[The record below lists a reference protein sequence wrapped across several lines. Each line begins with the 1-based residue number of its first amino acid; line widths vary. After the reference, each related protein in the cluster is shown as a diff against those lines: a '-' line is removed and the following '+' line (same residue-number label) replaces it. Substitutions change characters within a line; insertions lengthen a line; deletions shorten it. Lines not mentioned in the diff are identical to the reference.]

1 MLSLRIAWLAAS
13 VVLVAH
19 ESAGSMQESP
29 PQDDDTEEQ
38 TQTTPSFND
47 TIVVSVSRLQERLV
61 NAPASVSVLSSE
73 SIESSSAQNYGDL
86 LRPIPGVSVVQL
98 SARDVNVASRAQN
111 GAIATSQLAL
121 VDGRTVYQDF
131 FGFVSWDLLPIQ
143 ISEIDQI
150 ELIRGPVSA
159 VWGANAM
166 TGVVNVIT
174 KRPRDMEG
182 TTVSVGFGGFDR
194 SVKDEEMDSGSLF
207 FLNATHARAV
217 NDRFAFKVSTGI
229 FTQHPLARPVGNIAN
244 EFETPYPSFTNQG
257 STQPKLDVRF
267 DYDFAEPDAPANR
280 VHRLEFGGG
289 YAGIEGI
296 IYTGIGPF
304 DIQRRTFLGY
314 GKMNYQRE
322 SFKLNVFVNALDGG
336 APALLV
342 ADIDEEPLIF
352 LFKNRTFDVEVSD
365 FRTLGDRHL
374 LSFGG
379 NFRHNDFDLSLAPLG
394 DSRDEGG
401 AYVQDEI
408 FFSEHFRWI
417 VGGRIDKFDV
427 LERVVFSP
435 RTAILLKPTPEH
447 TFRLSF
453 NRAFRAP
460 SFVNNF
466 LDTTFLNAI
475 DLGERDPDFEGETF
489 LFPVDALGSD
499 KLNQESLTAYELGYT
514 GAFGDR
520 TFVSAAF
527 YLNQTRDIILF
538 TQTQSYDS
546 ENPPPGWP
554 LDPEVLDELKDE
566 GMDLSSELAF
576 QNFDRV
582 RDRGIELSVQT
593 RINASLNAFANY
605 TWQDD
610 PEPRGFDVSELNL
623 PPSHRFNVG
632 FDFTYGR
639 YFGNVSVNYVDNAFW
654 QDVLGVRFHGPTEP
668 YWLTNAGF
676 GVHWEDGK
684 LTTVINV
691 TNLTNNEVQQ
701 HVLGDIFQRQIV
713 GELRFRF

>member
-1 MLSLRIAWLAAS
+1 MLLLRIAWVTASLALA
-13 VVLVAH
+13 V
-19 ESAGSMQESP
+19 EESP
-29 PQDDDTEEQ
+29 PRDEDTEEQ
-38 TQTTPSFND
+38 TQTTPSFDD

-73 SIESSSAQNYGDL
+73 SIESSPAQNYGDL
-86 LRPIPGVSVVQL
+86 LRAIPGVSVVQL
-98 SARDVNVASRAQN
+98 SARDINVASRAQN
-111 GAIATSQLAL
+111 GAIVTSQLAL

-143 ISEIDQI
+143 TSEIDRV

-182 TTVSVGFGGFDR
+182 TTVSLGFGGFDR
-194 SVKDEEMDSGSLF
+194 SVKDKEMDSGSLF

-217 NDRFAFKVSTGI
+217 NDRFAFKVSAGI
-229 FTQHPLARPVGNIAN
+229 FTQHPLARPVGKIPPD
-244 EFETPYPSFTNQG
+244 FETPYPSFTNQG

-289 YAGIEGI
+289 YAGTEGI

-322 SFKLNVFVNALDGG
+322 SFKLNVFVNVLDGG

-342 ADIDEEPLIF
+342 ADIDEKTLIF

-379 NFRHNDFDLSLAPLG
+379 NFRHNDFDLSLAPRG

-427 LERVVFSP
+427 LGRVVFSP

-466 LDTTFLNAI
+466 LDTTFLNPI
-475 DLGERDPDFEGETF
+475 NLGKFDPDFEGKTF
-489 LFPVDALGSD
+489 LVPVNALGRHD
-499 KLNQESLTAYELGYT
+499 LNEESLTAYELGYT
-514 GAFGDR
+514 GVFGDR

-538 TQTQSYDS
+538 TPTESYDS

-554 LDPEVLDELKDE
+554 LDPDELE
-566 GMDLSSELAF
+566 GMGLSSELAF
-576 QNFDRV
+576 QNRGRV

-605 TWQDD
+605 TWQHD
-610 PEPRGFDVSELNL
+610 PEPRDVEVSELNL
-623 PPSHRFNVG
+623 PPNHRFNVG
-632 FDFTYGR
+632 LDFTYGR

-654 QDVLGVRFHGPTEP
+654 QDVLDVRFHGPTEP

-676 GVHWEDGK
+676 GVHWEGGK

-691 TNLTNNEVQQ
+691 TNLANSEVQQ
-701 HVLGDIFQRQIV
+701 HVLGDIIQRQIV
-713 GELRFRF
+713 GELRLRF

>member
-1 MLSLRIAWLAAS
+1 MLLLRVAWLTASLALAA
-13 VVLVAH
+13 
-19 ESAGSMQESP
+19 EESP
-29 PQDDDTEEQ
+29 PRDEDTEEQ
-38 TQTTPSFND
+38 TQTTPSFDD

-61 NAPASVSVLSSE
+61 NAPASVSVVSSK
-73 SIESSSAQNYGDL
+73 SIENSPAQNYGDL
-86 LRPIPGVSVVQL
+86 LRSIPGVSVVQL
-98 SARDVNVASRAQN
+98 SARDVNVASRSQN
-111 GAIATSQLAL
+111 GAIVTSQLAL

-143 ISEIDQI
+143 NSEIDQI

-194 SVKDEEMDSGSLF
+194 SVKDEEMDSGSLL

-229 FTQHPLARPVGNIAN
+229 FTQHPLARPVGKIAN

-257 STQPKLDVRF
+257 STQPKVDVRF
-267 DYDFAEPDAPANR
+267 DYDFADPDAPANR

-289 YAGIEGI
+289 YAGTEGI

-322 SFKLNVFVNALDGG
+322 SFKLNVFVNVLDGG

-342 ADIDEEPLIF
+342 ADVNGELLNF
-352 LFKNRTFDVEVSD
+352 RFKNKTFDVEASD
-365 FRTLGDRHL
+365 FRTLGDHHL

-394 DSRDEGG
+394 DNRDEGG

-417 VGGRIDKFDV
+417 LGGRIDKFDV
-427 LERVVFSP
+427 LGRVVFSP

-466 LDTTFLNAI
+466 LDTVFLNDI
-475 DLGERDPDFEGETF
+475 DLGKLDLDFEGETF
-489 LFPVDALGSD
+489 LFPAAALGSD
-499 KLNQESLTAYELGYT
+499 ELNEESLTAYELGYT

-538 TQTQSYDS
+538 TQTESYDS

-554 LDPEVLDELKDE
+554 LDPKVLDELEDA
-566 GMDLSSELAF
+566 GMGLSSELAF
-576 QNFDRV
+576 RNFDRV
-582 RDRGIELSVQT
+582 RDRGIELSIQT
-593 RINASLNAFANY
+593 RISAFVDVFANY

-623 PPSHRFNVG
+623 PPSHRFNAG
-632 FDFTYGR
+632 FDFTYAR
-639 YFGNVSVNYVDNAFW
+639 YFGNVSVS
-654 QDVLGVRFHGPTEP
+654 
-668 YWLTNAGF
+668 
-676 GVHWEDGK
+676 
-684 LTTVINV
+684 
-691 TNLTNNEVQQ
+691 
-701 HVLGDIFQRQIV
+701 
-713 GELRFRF
+713 